1 MESAPPPAA
10 NEGAAAVA
18 EEGGAPV
25 KPGTVA
31 SIKEAYEQMQ
41 RPAAAAATTAPA
53 PIAIST
59 DAGSATPATASVN
72 AKTEA
77 EAAPTTPTGR
87 GANQFPEQVRQIAER
102 AKRMNASH
110 AAIAEFWRGVIGA
123 ESEMVEKVRRQTRRM
138 PCSRATSPHG
148 LTRASGGEGVG
159 DFFSTRK
166 RTSRRLRWRARRAAS
181 SSSRRRSW
189 PCCRPCSGPRVCT
202 CR

>member
-1 MESAPPPAA
+1 MESAAPPSA

-18 EEGGAPV
+18 EEGGTPV

-31 SIKEAYEQMQ
+31 SIKEAYEQLQ

-53 PIAIST
+53 PPIAIST

-138 PCSRATSPHG
+138 PCSRATAHG
-148 LTRASGGEGVG
+148 LTRASGVKRVG
-159 DFFSTRK
+159 DFFFN
-166 RTSRRLRWRARRAAS
+166 
-181 SSSRRRSW
+181 
-189 PCCRPCSGPRVCT
+189 
-202 CR
+202 